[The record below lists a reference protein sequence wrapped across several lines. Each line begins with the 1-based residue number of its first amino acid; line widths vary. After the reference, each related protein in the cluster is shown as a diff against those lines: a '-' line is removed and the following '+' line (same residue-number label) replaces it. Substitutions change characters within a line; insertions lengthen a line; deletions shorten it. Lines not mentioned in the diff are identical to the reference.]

1 MIRSAQEYLLNIPLW
16 TRKKNTLSQVRDFLS
31 EMGNPDRQM
40 KIVHVA
46 GSNGKGSVCA
56 DLTAVLTVAGYRVG
70 TFVSPHLSDIRER
83 ILLDGKMVDRERFG
97 AAFETVYRLTQVMVE
112 RGYQHPAFFE
122 FLFLM
127 AMQVFADWQPDYVIL
142 ETGLGGRL
150 DTTNVIEMPVCTV
163 ITSVSLEHTQYLG
176 DTIPQIAGE
185 KAGIIKP
192 GVPVVYDDNQRPA
205 SAVIQRVA
213 REQHAPAY
221 PVSEQ
226 DSYAEVHFAAPYQ
239 AMNAA
244 LAVKAL
250 DVMADVQY
258 LKRIDRELYR
268 RGLEQVYW
276 PGRMEPAGDD
286 VWLDGAHSPDGIR
299 AFIRAAQEMQKKNL
313 KNLQILFAVA
323 AEKDYNNMIQLLC
336 QELKPA
342 QVTVTHLDNE
352 RALATDT
359 LVTTFRQYGC
369 PQVTAYADVKAA
381 LSAALQQK
389 TASDRLFIVGS
400 LYLIGEIRMLMGK

>member
-1 MIRSAQEYLLNIPLW
+1 MIPKEQEYLLKIPFW

-31 EMGNPDRQM
+31 EMGQPDRQM
-40 KIVHVA
+40 KIIHVA

-56 DLTAVLTVAGYRVG
+56 DLTAILTTAGYRVG

-83 ILLDGKMVDRERFG
+83 FLLDGTMVDQKRFG
-97 AAFETVYRLTQVMVE
+97 AAFETVYQLTRAMLE
-112 RGYQHPAFFE
+112 RGYQHPTFFE

-127 AMQVFADWQPDYVIL
+127 AMKIYADWQPDYVIL

-150 DTTNVIEMPVCTV
+150 DTTNVIERPVCTV
-163 ITSVSLEHTQYLG
+163 ITSISLEHTQYLG

-192 GVPVVYDDNQRPA
+192 GVPVVYDDNQRLA
-205 SAVIQRVA
+205 AAVILQVA
-213 REQHAPAY
+213 QEQHAPAF
-221 PVSEQ
+221 PVSER
-226 DSYAEVHFAAPYQ
+226 DSYKEVPFAAPYQ

-244 LAVKAL
+244 LAVKVL
-250 DVMADVQY
+250 DVMADIPC
-258 LKRIDRELYR
+258 LDRIDRDIYR
-268 RGLEQVYW
+268 RGLRQVHW

-286 VWLDGAHSPDGIR
+286 IWLDGAHSPDGIR
-299 AFIRAAQEMQKKNL
+299 AFIRAIQEMQKKNP
-313 KNLQILFAVA
+313 KNLQILFAVV

-336 QELKPA
+336 RELEPTR
-342 QVTVTHLDNE
+342 VTVTHPNHE
-352 RALATDT
+352 RALAADI
-359 LVTTFRQYGC
+359 LLTTFRQYGC

-389 TASDRLFIVGS
+389 TASDRLCIVGS
-400 LYLIGEIRMLMGK
+400 LYLIGEIRTLMNV

>member
-1 MIRSAQEYLLNIPLW
+1 MIWSAQEYLLNIPLW

-56 DLTAVLTVAGYRVG
+56 DLTAVLTAAGYRVG
-70 TFVSPHLSDIRER
+70 TFVSPHLSNIRER
-83 ILLDGKMVDRERFG
+83 FLLDGKMVDPERFG
-97 AAFETVYRLTQVMVE
+97 AAFETVYQLTQVMVE
-112 RGYQHPAFFE
+112 RGYQHPTFFE

-127 AMQVFADWQPDYVIL
+127 AIQIFADWQPDYVIL

-150 DTTNVIEMPVCTV
+150 DTTNVIELPVCTV
-163 ITSVSLEHTQYLG
+163 ITSISLEHTQYLG

-192 GVPVVYDDNQRPA
+192 GVPVVYDDNQRSA

-213 REQHAPAY
+213 QEKHAPAY

-226 DSYAEVHFAAPYQ
+226 DSYLEVHFAAPYQ

-250 DVMADVQY
+250 DVMADVQH
-258 LKRIDRELYR
+258 LDRIDRELYR
-268 RGLEQVYW
+268 RGLRQVYW
-276 PGRMEPAGDD
+276 PGRMELAGDD

-299 AFIRAAQEMQKKNL
+299 AFIRAVQEMQKNNP
-313 KNLQILFAVA
+313 KNLQILFAVV

-342 QVTVTHLDNE
+342 RVTVTHLDNE

-359 LVTTFRQYGC
+359 LMTTFRQYGC
-369 PQVTAYADVKAA
+369 PQVTAYADVKMA

-389 TASDRLFIVGS
+389 TAGDRLFIVGS
-400 LYLIGEIRMLMGK
+400 LYLIGEIRMLMNV